1 MEGEN
6 TVYDGV
12 DGLAVIESISY
23 ETKIAGRGS
32 GMKTKLGDWNN
43 GQHRIEGER
52 RDWDVHSSVTLYFA
66 SARCVLETPGI
77 TAEREGGVGRR
88 SRRSREEIHMPEG
101 QMGDT
106 RGSVE
111 GREIWRYRRYIA
123 AGGSLG

>member
-32 GMKTKLGDWNN
+32 GMKTKLGDWND
-43 GQHRIEGER
+43 GQYRIEGER

-66 SARCVLETPGI
+66 SAR
-77 TAEREGGVGRR
+77 
-88 SRRSREEIHMPEG
+88 
-101 QMGDT
+101 
-106 RGSVE
+106 
-111 GREIWRYRRYIA
+111 
-123 AGGSLG
+123 